1 MRKSLKYMAKAVLFV
16 STFCVIEAANYGCL
30 KPIAAYA
37 ESDAEIKSITL
48 SGGYSID
55 FSKDKYSYVLDVNE
69 DTDAI
74 VVRAKPLYNNDKILI
89 NGIQVAEEDKYRQVV
104 ELQEGKNKIDVQIK
118 DAYDDSYEKTYTIYV
133 YRGIPDAVYLKDINI
148 DDKSIGFDKN
158 KRFYNVELDED
169 TEYMKLTT
177 IREDPNYTIKVND
190 KQLSSN
196 DDIKI
201 KFKGIGK
208 YVINATV
215 KDEETQRER
224 VYNLNIYVG
233 IPISP
238 DVTSSV
244 KDKLKPNQWVLVNGR
259 WTYNDSMGE
268 PLKSTWLFDS
278 KYQNY
283 FYFNE
288 RGYMHTGW
296 LLDDGN
302 YYYLDN
308 YGAMQRGWL
317 KYNNKWYYLNNN
329 GAMETDWLKYDD
341 KWYLFDNSGEMKT
354 GWVVDDNKWYFL
366 NYKGE
371 MKTGWILDNKKW
383 YYLDEHGVMQ
393 TGWLDFDNDW
403 YFMNNDGS
411 MKSGEW
417 AFNNGNWYYINYSGT
432 MRSGWL
438 YKDDKYYY
446 LNEDGTMQTSTKVID
461 GYEYNFNEDG
471 SVNFNYR

>member
-1 MRKSLKYMAKAVLFV
+1 M
-16 STFCVIEAANYGCL
+16 
-30 KPIAAYA
+30 
-37 ESDAEIKSITL
+37 
-48 SGGYSID
+48 
-55 FSKDKYSYVLDVNE
+55 
-69 DTDAI
+69 
-74 VVRAKPLYNNDKILI
+74 
-89 NGIQVAEEDKYRQVV
+89 
-104 ELQEGKNKIDVQIK
+104 
-118 DAYDDSYEKTYTIYV
+118 
-133 YRGIPDAVYLKDINI
+133 KDINI

-158 KRFYNVELDED
+158 KRFYIIELDED

-177 IREDPNYTIKVND
+177 IREDPNYTVKVND
-190 KQLSSN
+190 KQLSFN

-233 IPISP
+233 IPVSP

-296 LLDDGN
+296 LLYEGN

-317 KYNNKWYYLNNN
+317 KYNNNWYYLNNN
-329 GAMETDWLKYDD
+329 GAMETGWLKYDD
-341 KWYLFDNSGEMKT
+341 KWYFFDNSGEMKT
-354 GWVVDDNKWYFL
+354 GWIVDDNKWYFL

-371 MKTGWILDNKKW
+371 MKTDWILDNKKW

-393 TGWLDFDNDW
+393 TGWLDFNNDW

-417 AFNNGNWYYINYSGT
+417 VFNNGNWYYINYAGT
-432 MRSGWL
+432 MRAGWL
-438 YKDDKYYY
+438 YKNDKYYY
-446 LNEDGTMQTSTKVID
+446 LNEDGTMQTSTEVID
-461 GYEYNFNEDG
+461 GYEYNFNDDG
-471 SVNFNYR
+471 SVNFS